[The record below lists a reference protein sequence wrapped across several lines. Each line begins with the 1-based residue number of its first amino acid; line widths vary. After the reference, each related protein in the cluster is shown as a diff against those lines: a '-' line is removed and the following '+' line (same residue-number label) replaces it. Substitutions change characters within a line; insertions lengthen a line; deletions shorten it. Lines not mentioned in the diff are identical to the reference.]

1 MQGEE
6 LPIALI
12 LVLGV
17 SALYFGFEV
26 DKRRKRLHA
35 IFDTFDKETSR
46 IAEALESMVES
57 GQLKPYSFLA
67 QP

>member
-17 SALYFGFEV
+17 SAIYFGVEV
-26 DKRRKRLHA
+26 DRRRKKLHS
-35 IFDTFDKETSR
+35 IFNTFDKQESR
-46 IAEALESMVES
+46 IAVALENMVES
-57 GQLKPYSFLA
+57 GQLKPYSFIA
-67 QP
+67 HV